1 MPTQFKQEWLDEAL
15 ETLGGYN
22 LDPVIN
28 EFLTRFDLPLVGL
41 QRDRLRAVEQKI
53 LDPTQ
58 APSFEDLADYIDELK
73 MYGKQHVFLYEL
85 KGDHKDY
92 LNELRDPHYIKE
104 ELSRFDMDK
113 LFNNGKF
120 VWEAPEPK
128 VPGPTSPKPE
138 LAEVRHSF
146 KDGEGLLLFKWIE
159 TRRYEEETFDENGI
173 RQYPPKYERSANFF
187 VVNLKEGTAEIR
199 VQKMQSRADN
209 KLSEELDVYKKEI
222 SRLVRFSNFSPVPLE
237 PIIRHFLDKA
247 ILPITVWELIYPKRR
262 KLTGSGD
269 PSYFFKLGLPFRKF
283 RGREIT
289 LYWECEQRVTGE
301 PELFFTLNGEN
312 DQTRLN
318 AITDK
323 SKVDF
328 ILDELRKLSTGSIE
342 MEELKQLAM
351 RYPEYSRVISAIDY
365 HFSRLKKL
373 KITAHRLSS
382 EVWYS
387 EDFIED
393 VFEAAAK
400 SFPKT
405 FYTEGEE
412 RRILAVHI
420 HFRIDKGM
428 WYCTNRKAER
438 TGRSKILKPVAAIAY
453 TSTFG
458 FMIVETIMSEIKHT
472 VFEELWNR
480 LWSSIPFKVVEIS
493 VLLIVGLV
501 YFGSRSF
508 AFLRKIP
515 QQLLSTTLTLFFGTE
530 GQKTREFIA
539 KYKKWDEERV
549 RVGFTDIGFDQQ
561 NED

>member
-1 MPTQFKQEWLDEAL
+1 MPAQFKQEWLDEAL
-15 ETLGGYN
+15 ETLSHYN
-22 LDPVIN
+22 VVPVID
-28 EFLTRFDLPLVGL
+28 EFLKGFNLPLGGL
-41 QRDRLRAVEQKI
+41 QSQKLQRI
-53 LDPTQ
+53 GREIADPTK
-58 APSFEDLADYIDELK
+58 PPFFEDLADYIDELK

-92 LNELRDPHYIKE
+92 LNELRDPHYIRE
-104 ELSRFDMDK
+104 QLRQFDLEDS
-113 LFNNGKF
+113 FNNGKPL
-120 VWEAPEPK
+120 WEAPEPK
-128 VPGPTSPKPE
+128 

-146 KDGEGLLLFKWIE
+146 KDGEGLVLFKWIE
-159 TRRYEEETFDENGI
+159 TRNFLIWTVDQNG
-173 RQYPPKYERSANFF
+173 RQILQPTHERSANFF
-187 VVNLKEGTAEIR
+187 VVNLKNGRAEIR
-199 VQKMQSRADN
+199 IQTRQPFAARN
-209 KLSEELDVYKKEI
+209 LREELDIYRKEL
-222 SRLVRFSNFSPVPLE
+222 SRLIRFSRFTPIPLE
-237 PIIRHFLDKA
+237 PVVRSLLGRL
-247 ILPITVWELIYPKRR
+247 ILPIRSWELIHPKGGR
-262 KLTGSGD
+262 LIGAGD
-269 PSYFFKLGLPFRKF
+269 PSFFRKLGLPFGVLF
-283 RGREIT
+283 GREIT
-289 LYWECEQRVTGE
+289 LLWECEQRVTGK
-301 PELFFTLNGEN
+301 PELFFTVNGES
-312 DQTRLN
+312 DHVKFN

-328 ILDELRKLSTGSIE
+328 VLDELRKLSKEIIE

-351 RYPEYSRVISAIDY
+351 RYPEYSRVISAIDH
-365 HFSRLKKL
+365 HFSRLKEL

-405 FYTEGEE
+405 FYREGEE
-412 RRILAVHI
+412 RKILAIHI
-420 HFRIDKGM
+420 HFRIDKGA

-438 TGRSKILKPVAAIAY
+438 IGRSKILKPVAAVAF

-458 FMIVETIMSEIKHT
+458 FVIVETIMSEIKHT

-480 LWSSIPFKVVEIS
+480 LWSSIPFKVVEMS

-530 GQKTREFIA
+530 AQKTREFIA